1 MCEKRRKKTA
11 IWKSHLSSFHTT
23 AVTFSTWCPAALR
36 RKINIQRSH
45 HLGDRTF
52 RKGQKN
58 NKHEESSQKGS
69 QLGITAEP
77 WGSPDVPVWCLKCA
91 TNFCHQSLH
100 HESCLASFMTDAVN
114 PHSEPP
120 ARQRVNARLLISQ
133 LIVTV
138 SSFKGWFCQNHHLS
152 SWLMNQCWHTAGL

>member
-1 MCEKRRKKTA
+1 M
-11 IWKSHLSSFHTT
+11 S
-23 AVTFSTWCPAALR
+23 
-36 RKINIQRSH
+36 
-45 HLGDRTF
+45 
-52 RKGQKN
+52 
-58 NKHEESSQKGS
+58 
-69 QLGITAEP
+69 
-77 WGSPDVPVWCLKCA
+77 PVWCLKCA

-152 SWLMNQCWHTAGL
+152 SWLMNQCWHTAGLKRPRCFYFSTEPKQPSCWKMLKHSVELKRSAVVVNSLWVCHHVRPCLPSGVVYCVLLINYAAAVMFIDDCES